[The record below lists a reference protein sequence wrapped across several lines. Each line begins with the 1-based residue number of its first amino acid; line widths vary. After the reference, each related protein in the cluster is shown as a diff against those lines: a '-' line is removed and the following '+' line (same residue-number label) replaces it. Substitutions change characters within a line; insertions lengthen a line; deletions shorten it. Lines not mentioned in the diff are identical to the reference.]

1 MRPEDKDA
9 GLLWNIKTA
18 SLDIIEFTSEKSFR
32 EFESD
37 KMMRYA
43 VERQILVIGEA
54 AKGISSSLKAKT
66 PDIPWSAIIAQ
77 RNILAHEYGEILV
90 ERVWRVAIEHIPEL
104 LTQIEP
110 FIPDLPE

>member
-1 MRPEDKDA
+1 MLPEDKDA
-9 GLLWNIKTA
+9 ALLWDIKEA
-18 SLDIIEFTSEKSFR
+18 ALDIIEFTSGRTFHG
-32 EFESD
+32 FESD
-37 KMMRYA
+37 KMVRYA

-54 AKGISSSLKAKT
+54 AKGISSALRAKT

-90 ERVWRVAIEHIPEL
+90 ERVWRVAKDYVPEL

-110 FIPDLPE
+110 FIPDIPE